1 MEFEDI
7 IMKRYATKLFD
18 GRQIPKESEERLLK
32 MVRYSASSFNV
43 QPWKIIIITDKTLK
57 EKLKHAT
64 LNQAQIT
71 SCSHL
76 LVFCANLNINKHID
90 MVYQLKVESGISP
103 KDAQNYT
110 DRIKEFEKKRTKEQ
124 KLAWAQRQIY
134 IALSNALNGAKS
146 LGLDSCPMEG
156 FDAEEYS
163 KILELPEDIVPTVLC
178 TIGYAA
184 DKQPQ
189 KLRFKESEIFQFMR

>member
-18 GRQIPKESEERLLK
+18 GRQVPKESEERLLK

-76 LVFCANLNINKHID
+76 LVFCANLNIKKHID

-103 KDAQNYT
+103 KDAQT
-110 DRIKEFEKKRTKEQ
+110 
-124 KLAWAQRQIY
+124 
-134 IALSNALNGAKS
+134 
-146 LGLDSCPMEG
+146 
-156 FDAEEYS
+156 
-163 KILELPEDIVPTVLC
+163 ILT
-178 TIGYAA
+178 G
-184 DKQPQ
+184 
-189 KLRFKESEIFQFMR
+189 